1 MNMNFADKI
10 NMHFAA
16 KAKDESLTAS
26 KKLEVAGEAFENW
39 KKPLSIKDV
48 SDTIFE
54 VCKEVAEATGDQT
67 IFLEGLYISL
77 KLTDKLFPK
86 EEFDEYLKAKGEE

>member
-1 MNMNFADKI
+1 MNFADKI

-16 KAKDESLTAS
+16 KAKDESLTDLQ
-26 KKLEVAGEAFENW
+26 KLEVASEAFENW
-39 KKPLSIKDV
+39 KKPLSVKDI
-48 SDTIFE
+48 SDAILE
-54 VCKEVAEATGDQT
+54 VCKEIAEETGDEI

-86 EEFDEYLKAKGEE
+86 KELDEYLKTKGEE